1 MGITTEVARLCSE
14 LHFSSLPDEVVD
26 RTKYL
31 ILDYLGVA
39 LRGTISD
46 SSQPVYQY
54 LEALHLHASGVHVP
68 ATSLVVDV
76 PSAALALGVS
86 SHSLELDDVVNEASL
101 HPAVSVI
108 SAALAYG
115 SMNANSG
122 QDMITAIVAGY
133 ELMVRLGMALDPA
146 EHYRRG
152 FHPTAT
158 CGVFGAAAAVSKL
171 ARLNAHQTAHAL
183 GIAGSQAAGSME
195 FLTDGAYT
203 KRFHGGWSA
212 HSGVVAA
219 SLAKE
224 GFTGPH
230 TIIEGK
236 FGFLHSYSLSP
247 SSEKVLKEWGTPY
260 TVMQTSIKPHA
271 CCRYNQGSIDCIIS
285 IMNDNELTADDIESI
300 QISILKAGFALVA
313 EPEDLKKNPSSIVDA
328 QFSMPFGAAVAV
340 LHGKAFL
347 DQYCHDTLAS
357 DAVKD
362 LMTKVSCIH
371 DAEIEKEFPQKWPAR
386 VELKTTDQRSFGVKL
401 DHPKGDPENPLSWD
415 EIIVKFRNLVAPMMN
430 TSEQDKIIDTVRN
443 LENVS
448 DIVELMNLM
457 DKIK

>member
-1 MGITTEVARLCSE
+1 MGITKEVARLCSE
-14 LHFSSLPDEVVD
+14 LPFSSLSEEVVD

-31 ILDYLGVA
+31 LLDYLGVA
-39 LRGTISD
+39 IRGTTSE
-46 SSQPVYQY
+46 SSQPVYRY
-54 LEALHLHASGVHVP
+54 LEAIHTLASGVQVP
-68 ATSLVVDV
+68 ATSLVVDA

-115 SMNANSG
+115 GLNTNSG
-122 QDMITAIVAGY
+122 QDMIAAIVVGY
-133 ELMVRLGMALDPA
+133 EIMVRLGVALDPA

-158 CGVFGAAAAVSKL
+158 CGVFGAAAAVSRL
-171 ARLNAHQTAHAL
+171 AGLDALETAHAF

-212 HSGVVAA
+212 HSGMVAA
-219 SLAKE
+219 CLAKE

-230 TIIEGK
+230 SIIEGK
-236 FGFLHSYSLSP
+236 FGFLHSYSLSASP
-247 SSEKVLKEWGTPY
+247 EKVLNEWGTPY

-285 IMNDNELTADDIESI
+285 IMNDNELTADDVESI

-313 EPEDLKKNPSSIVDA
+313 EPEELKKNPSSIVDA

-340 LHGKAFL
+340 LHRNAFL
-347 DQYCHDTLAS
+347 DQYSQDTIAS

-362 LMTKVSCIH
+362 IMTKVSCIH
-371 DAEIEKEFPQKWPAR
+371 DSEIEKEFPQKWPAR
-386 VELKTTDQRSFGVKL
+386 VELKTTDGRSFRVEL
-401 DHPKGDPENPLSWD
+401 DHPKGDPENPLSWE
-415 EIIVKFRNLVAPMMN
+415 EIIVKFRNLVAPIMK
-430 TSEQDKIIDTVRN
+430 TDVQDKIIDTVRN
-443 LENVS
+443 LEKVS
-448 DIVELMNLM
+448 DIAELMNLM
-457 DKIK
+457 TKRK